1 MSAARRIDTRWAHR
15 IATLRASPRMLE
27 LVGDCGA
34 AARHAVVDLWA
45 WAAQNRPD
53 GDLGGMSALLIARAA
68 DWRRGCG
75 PFVAALR
82 RCGFIDDEMH
92 LVDWHEPVSAALRVR
107 RFRNGRGV
115 TSVNTPIEHTRA
127 RQAVGVGAARRR
139 ESGSL
144 LVLCSACNCPLTLAP
159 GEAATTCAR
168 CASQPARARPLSLD
182 EMKERV
188 LEIVRAAPRTGIRL
202 VDIGGQLPGQ
212 PAETIKQA
220 ISALLGGRRITR
232 LGHDIYTLGPRA
244 DAKRGGT

>member
-1 MSAARRIDTRWAHR
+1 MTAARRIDTRWAHR
-15 IATLRASPRMLE
+15 IATLRTSPRMLE
-27 LVGDCGA
+27 LVIECGP
-34 AARHAVVDLWA
+34 AARHAVLDLWA

-53 GDLGGMSALLIARAA
+53 GDLGGMTALLIGRAA

-82 RCGFIDDEMH
+82 RCGFIDEDMQ
-92 LVDWHEPVSAALRVR
+92 LVDWHEPVSGALRVR

-115 TSVNTPIEHTRA
+115 TSVNTPIEQKRGEPNA
-127 RQAVGVGAARRR
+127 GAPAARRR
-139 ESGSL
+139 ARSGL
-144 LVLCSACNCPLTLAP
+144 LDSCTICGCPLTLAP

-168 CASQPARARPLSLD
+168 CASQPARAAPLSLD
-182 EMKERV
+182 EMKERL
-188 LEIVRAAPRTGIRL
+188 LEIVRAAPRSGIRL

-212 PAETIKQA
+212 SAETIKQA
-220 ISALLGGRRITR
+220 ISALLGGRRITK